1 MLRFEKPAPRDCHCT
16 PITDESLHFRRT
28 AASFAPFCWR
38 FHASFL
44 VPEVGEPSHRPANK
58 RTSSTSFQIVL
69 PISVEGGTATPY
81 VHPVRPKVTQ
91 CHPRLRA
98 SAEGRNPKMRKPGM
112 SWVNDWWH
120 NRHRLACRL
129 LTANCLIFQRPSN
142 PGSWVASAPSQLA
155 LARLSI
161 LPALNQSFHRD
172 RTLPGKGLS
181 INDHP

>member
-1 MLRFEKPAPRDCHCT
+1 MNLFIFGALPLHLRRFAGDFMRLFSSQ
-16 PITDESLHFRRT
+16 ES
-28 AASFAPFCWR
+28 
-38 FHASFL
+38 
-44 VPEVGEPSHRPANK
+44 VSHRTGQQTK
-58 RTSSTSFQIVL
+58 GLRQLLSKLSCRFRSR
-69 PISVEGGTATPY
+69 GTATPY